1 MLLLAQ
7 NNYLWGLSNT
17 LAVVYDPEGDFTLE
31 RI

>member
-17 LAVVYDPEGDFTLE
+17 LVVVYDPEGDFIL
-31 RI
+31 